1 MFIFDCE
8 SIGLGGIM
16 EAHFIYFFVTI
27 DDEDTAKE
35 IAESLVSKKLA
46 ACVQITSPIESIY
59 TWENKVEKNK
69 EWMLMIKSKVS
80 LFDELEKEV
89 KQLHLYETPEI
100 IAHKIQMGNNDYLDW
115 MDENLK

>member
-1 MFIFDCE
+1 
-8 SIGLGGIM
+8 
-16 EAHFIYFFVTI
+16 
-27 DDEDTAKE
+27 
-35 IAESLVSKKLA
+35 
-46 ACVQITSPIESIY
+46 
-59 TWENKVEKNK
+59 
-69 EWMLMIKSKVS
+69 MIKSKVS